1 MKKIILTCGAALMA
15 LQLQAQDTT
24 EITDTTET
32 SQVQDTTETKT
43 TKNNY
48 HRYLHNIDVAVG
60 GGLHSV
66 QFDPKQGG
74 DQDPLFG
81 GTVNIH
87 YRIAPFDRVSFA
99 TGIDLTTY
107 RAESQYDELNQT
119 QTRIDPENGY
129 NETYNVKF
137 KDWSEVQNS
146 INLEIPIGVYYRI
159 PLKNVWS
166 LVAGGGF
173 KVEVPISKRYK
184 TRNDKTDGYI
194 DRTAYFEET
203 NVDYS
208 DMPQHALFKTSEY
221 KGSAK
226 MKSAGMA
233 VFVDLGA
240 TRPLKENR
248 SLYLGAYFS
257 HSIMNSNKGNNQL
270 YNANN
275 DNYSGVVS
283 SDLVKKSH
291 LMAAGVK
298 VGLSF
303 GFPKVD
309 SAAIKAAQLA
319 EEEARLA
326 RERAIA
332 DSIAAEEAEAA
343 RLARERFVADSIA
356 NAQKLAEEK
365 AAEEVKVQ
373 EAVAYINK
381 NIRVNFALGKADIQS
396 NPEVEEN
403 IAFIVNYL
411 SKNSERVLVIYGHTC
426 DLGKPEK
433 NVALSKRRAEAMKTV
448 LIERGCNPNNIE
460 TVGKG
465 PYEPLVPNTSEANR
479 KKNRRIEIQ
488 IETHKVE

>member
-1 MKKIILTCGAALMA
+1 MNKTILVCGAAIFA
-15 LQLQAQDTT
+15 LQLQAQTT
-24 EITDTTET
+24 F
-32 SQVQDTTETKT
+32 QK
-43 TKNNY
+43 
-48 HRYLHNIDVAVG
+48 YLHNIDVAVG

-74 DQDPLFG
+74 DHDPLFG
-81 GTVNIH
+81 GTVNLH
-87 YRIAPFDRVSFA
+87 YRIAPLKRWSFA

-107 RAESQYDELNQT
+107 RAESQYDELQQT
-119 QTRIDPENGY
+119 IYCTDVENGY
-129 NETYNVKF
+129 NEKYDVTF

-146 INLEIPIGVYYRI
+146 INLEIPLGAYYRL
-159 PLKNVWS
+159 PLNSVWG
-166 LVAGGGF
+166 LVAGGGV
-173 KVEVPISKRYK
+173 KLELPISKRYK

-208 DMPQHALFKTSEY
+208 DMPQHELYKTSEY

-233 VFVDLGA
+233 VFVELGA
-240 TRPLKENR
+240 TRPLKSNR
-248 SLYLGAYFS
+248 SLYLGTYFS
-257 HSIMNSNKGNNQL
+257 HSVLNSNKSNSNL
-270 YNANN
+270 YDAST
-275 DNYSGVVS
+275 DSYSGVVS

-291 LMAAGVK
+291 LMAVGIK

-303 GFPKVD
+303 GYPKVD
-309 SAAIKAAQLA
+309 STAIKAEQLA
-319 EEEARLA
+319 QEQARLAREKAIADSIAAAEEARLA
-326 RERAIA
+326 REKAIA
-332 DSIAAEEAEAA
+332 DSIAAAQAAEAKKVEDA
-343 RLARERFVADSIA
+343 
-356 NAQKLAEEK
+356 K
-365 AAEEVKVQ
+365 AQ

-381 NIRVNFALGKADIQS
+381 HIRVNFALGKADIQT

-411 SKNSERVLVIYGHTC
+411 SKDSTRVLVIYGHTC
-426 DLGKPEK
+426 NLGKAEK
-433 NVALSKRRAEAMKTV
+433 NVILSKRRAEAMKAV
-448 LIERGCNPNNIE
+448 LVERGCNPNNIE

-465 PYEPLVPNTSEANR
+465 PYEPLVPNTSEENR